1 MPKAAGGPSTEQLLE
16 LLKRAAAELT
26 TARDEAARIQKDLV
40 KETRRREEAEALL
53 TKERT
58 VGGVHPKLR
67 EQLDE
72 LQEIYQKAKV
82 ASDQMRLE
90 LQQSR
95 ENLVNEVAAQ
105 REMKSALEREN
116 NAHSQ
121 TRAALE
127 AEQTAHLQ
135 TRGELEQERTG
146 SQQSV
151 AQQVAD
157 AKSAQ
162 EAAETALGQARGE
175 LAGEH
180 QRVSDLT
187 ESLATALAE
196 RDTLIAR
203 VDSLEAARKTD
214 REIEDAKVKEI
225 EDKSA
230 LGLAREQQQVVEA
243 QAALALEKEKHQ
255 ATAQKFLTEK
265 QKAREL
271 EANLQEAK
279 TRVAELESATVA
291 AADAHAKELHER
303 EEGWK
308 TTEAV
313 LAREQQRIAAV
324 HTDEVA
330 KLQATLTPLQQQV
343 ETTSQERFYVE
354 RKYEELS
361 RELQLTLEQRDEA
374 RRILENVQAERA
386 RLERAL
392 QKR

>member
-1 MPKAAGGPSTEQLLE
+1 MLE

-26 TARDEAARIQKDLV
+26 TAREEAARFQKELA
-40 KETRRREEAEALL
+40 KETRRREEAEGLL

-58 VGGVHPKLR
+58 VGGVHPKMR
-67 EQLDE
+67 EQLEE
-72 LQEIYQKAKV
+72 LQELYQKTKV
-82 ASDQMRLE
+82 AADQNRLE
-90 LQQSR
+90 LQHSR

-105 REMKSALEREN
+105 REMKSALEREG

-127 AEQTAHLQ
+127 AEQNAHLQ
-135 TRGELEQERTG
+135 TRAELEQERSG
-146 SQQSV
+146 AQDGV
-151 AQQVAD
+151 AQRLAPF
-157 AKSAQ
+157 KSAQ

-180 QRVSDLT
+180 QRVADLT

-196 RDTLIAR
+196 RDTMIAR
-203 VDSLEAARKTD
+203 LDSIEAARKTD
-214 REIEDAKVKEI
+214 REIEDAKVKDL

-230 LGLAREQQQVVEA
+230 LGMAREQQSALEA
-243 QAALALEKEKHQ
+243 QSALGQEKEKHQ

-271 EANLQEAK
+271 ESNLQEAK
-279 TRVAELESATVA
+279 TRVAELESATIA
-291 AADAHAKELHER
+291 AADAHAKELQER
-303 EEGWK
+303 EASWK
-308 TTEAV
+308 ALETNLATEQHR
-313 LAREQQRIAAV
+313 LAQGHAA
-324 HTDEVA
+324 ELA
-330 KLQATLTPLQQQV
+330 KLQSALTPLQQQV
-343 ETTSQERFYVE
+343 EVTAQERFYVE

-374 RRILENVQAERA
+374 RRILENVQAERQ